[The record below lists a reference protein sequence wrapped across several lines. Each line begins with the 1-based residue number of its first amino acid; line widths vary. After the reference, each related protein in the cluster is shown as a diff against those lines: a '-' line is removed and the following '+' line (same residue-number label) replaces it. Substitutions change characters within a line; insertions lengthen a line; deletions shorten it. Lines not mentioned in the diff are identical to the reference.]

1 MVDYL
6 YDSEII
12 DVTSKQIFEST
23 DKTNN
28 DFSDKT
34 AMKRFDLL
42 DFVIIDVPATNLPWQ
57 ERSNQVTQLFKQC
70 KFTQKPMLAL
80 GCGMS
85 QLSFYCAMEGK
96 KLSVINGREM
106 GGSLETIKGA
116 VEP

>member
-1 MVDYL
+1 
-6 YDSEII
+6 
-12 DVTSKQIFEST
+12 
-23 DKTNN
+23 
-28 DFSDKT
+28 
-34 AMKRFDLL
+34 MKRFDLL

-116 VEP
+116 VEPSLLEKLKKGYHVFLDNLSGDVFTYQEKSQSW